1 MDENETIV
9 TEAAPE
15 DAGTP
20 EVADEVAAE
29 APAEVAEEAAA
40 E

>member
-1 MDENETIV
+1 MDENETV
-9 TEAAPE
+9 VAEAAPE

-20 EVADEVAAE
+20 EVTDEVVAE
-29 APAEVAEEAAA
+29 APAEVAEVAA